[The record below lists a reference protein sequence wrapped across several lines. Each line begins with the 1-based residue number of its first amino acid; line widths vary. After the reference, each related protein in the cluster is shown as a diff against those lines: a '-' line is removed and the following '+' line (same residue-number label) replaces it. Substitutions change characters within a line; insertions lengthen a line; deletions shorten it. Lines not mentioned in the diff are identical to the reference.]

1 LFSHG
6 LTQFFRVLDSRYP
19 PPGGLCLPAG
29 KHTGILTQFQ
39 TIVNK
44 KKAKKKVL
52 TGILLNSSIT
62 EVTKEKVRERKKLL
76 TPREAKYAGLFMRNL
91 LLWRLLATGYG

>member
-1 LFSHG
+1 MFACWQTYGYFNIFS
-6 LTQFFRVLDSRYP
+6 
-19 PPGGLCLPAG
+19 
-29 KHTGILTQFQ
+29 
-39 TIVNK
+39 NK
-44 KKAKKKVL
+44 SQQKKGQKKGL
-52 TGILLNSSIT
+52 TGIFLNSSIT